1 MTRISQTIVMILLIG
16 FILTACQDKAVVEEE
31 LEVSIPLKNESVKI
45 QDSPI
50 TSVNLDEYL
59 FRDDV
64 FYVDTRELNQ
74 TLEEGMIAGFV
85 NYPFYALIA
94 NLVDGQTLFK
104 MTKVLDSDNKLLV
117 ELGGVGS
124 YVPRFEES
132 EYLLKALFPKDQY
145 IFISSTAGVEATYL
159 ANLLIQYGYDP
170 LKIYNVGNFSN
181 DLGSRVAYRNNK
193 NAKYYV
199 PGTNVFTLDYT
210 FDLGEMTPLE

>member
-1 MTRISQTIVMILLIG
+1 MRRISQVLFIGLCILG
-16 FILTACQDKAVVEEE
+16 TFTACQATPVLEED
-31 LEVSIPLKNESVKI
+31 VNITIPVKNESVKI

-50 TSVNLDEYL
+50 TSLNLDDYL
-59 FRDDV
+59 FREDV

-74 TLEEGMIAGFV
+74 VMEEGSIAGFV
-85 NYPFYALIA
+85 TYPFYELLA
-94 NLVDGQTLFK
+94 NLVEGKTLFK
-104 MTKVLDSDNKLLV
+104 MTKVLDSNNALLI

-132 EYLLKALFPKDQY
+132 EYLLKALFPKDKT

-181 DLGSRVAYRNNK
+181 DLGTLVAYRNNK
-193 NAKYYV
+193 KAKYFV
-199 PGTNVFTLDYT
+199 PGTNVFTLDYA
-210 FDLGEMTPLE
+210 FDLGELTALD

>member
-1 MTRISQTIVMILLIG
+1 MVLVFLISLI
-16 FILTACQDKAVVEEE
+16 FTACQAEPMVEENVV
-31 LEVSIPLKNESVKI
+31 LSVPGKNESVKI

-50 TSVNLDEYL
+50 TSTNLDDYL
-59 FRDDV
+59 FREDV

-74 TLEEGMIAGFV
+74 AMEEGTIAGFV
-85 NYPFYALIA
+85 AYPFYELIA

-117 ELGGVGS
+117 ELGGIGS
-124 YVPRFEES
+124 YLPRFEES
-132 EYLLKALFPKDQY
+132 EYLLKALFPKDKY
-145 IFISSTAGVEATYL
+145 IFITSTAGVEATYL

-181 DLGSRVAYRNNK
+181 DLGSLVAYRNNK

-199 PGTNVFTLDYT
+199 PGTNVFTLDYS
-210 FDLGEMTPLE
+210 FNLGEMTPLE

>member
-1 MTRISQTIVMILLIG
+1 MVLVFLISLI
-16 FILTACQDKAVVEEE
+16 FTACQAEPMVEENVV
-31 LEVSIPLKNESVKI
+31 LSVPGKHESVKI

-50 TSVNLDEYL
+50 TSTNLDDYL
-59 FRDDV
+59 FREDV

-74 TLEEGMIAGFV
+74 AIEEGTIAGFV
-85 NYPFYALIA
+85 AYPFYGLIA
-94 NLVDGQTLFK
+94 NLVEGQTLFK

-117 ELGGVGS
+117 ELGGIGS
-124 YVPRFEES
+124 YLPCFEES
-132 EYLLKALFPKDQY
+132 EYLLKALFPKDKY
-145 IFISSTAGVEATYL
+145 IFITSTAGVEATYL

-181 DLGSRVAYRNNK
+181 DLGSLVAYRNNK

-210 FDLGEMTPLE
+210 FDLGELTPLE

>member
-1 MTRISQTIVMILLIG
+1 MVLVFLISLI
-16 FILTACQDKAVVEEE
+16 FTACQAEPMVEENVV
-31 LEVSIPLKNESVKI
+31 LSVPGKNESVKI

-50 TSVNLDEYL
+50 TSTNLDDYL
-59 FRDDV
+59 FREDV

-74 TLEEGMIAGFV
+74 AIEEGMIAGFV
-85 NYPFYALIA
+85 AYPFYELIA
-94 NLVDGQTLFK
+94 NLVEGQTLFK

-117 ELGGVGS
+117 ELGGIGS
-124 YVPRFEES
+124 YLPCFEES
-132 EYLLKALFPKDQY
+132 EYLLKALFPKDKY
-145 IFISSTAGVEATYL
+145 IFITSTAGVEATYL

-181 DLGSRVAYRNNK
+181 DLGSLVAYRNNK

-210 FDLGEMTPLE
+210 FDLGELTPLE